1 MLNQMKN
8 IFLPKIRDITPDNTL
23 RMVLL
28 VEHLTKDIIPLTIAP
43 ESILAKDIATIME
56 VKE

>member
-8 IFLPKIRDITPDNTL
+8 ISLPKIRDITPDNTL
-23 RMVLL
+23 KMVLL
-28 VEHLTKDIIPLTIAP
+28 VEHLTKDIILQTIAP
-43 ESILAKDIATIME
+43 ESILAKDIATITE